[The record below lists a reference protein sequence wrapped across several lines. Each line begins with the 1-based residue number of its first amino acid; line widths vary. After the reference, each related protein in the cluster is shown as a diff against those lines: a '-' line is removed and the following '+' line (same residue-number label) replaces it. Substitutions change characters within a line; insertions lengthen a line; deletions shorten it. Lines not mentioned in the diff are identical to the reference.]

1 MDRPKI
7 LILDD
12 NQELLRLLARL
23 IEAEGWQAL
32 PHGRGRTAVQ
42 AIARERPTFAIVDVL
57 LPDML
62 GYDVAR
68 SLRDAGVP
76 FVFMTGI
83 FKGGRAAADARQQHG
98 AAGYF
103 EKPFEARRLL
113 ETIRVHIVPA
123 RPAPSPRPSL
133 TPLPTPLP
141 VRLAPAPARATEL
154 PPDLDVRTP
163 VEPEEPLDALEL
175 TGSIELKEAGPLSAV
190 ISGQPLQA
198 AAVAPPSGAPGVTPS
213 PRAEPPDEGEL
224 RDNLPDL
231 ITAFWLTQQ
240 TGELALQ
247 RGKVKKAL
255 YFEQGRPCHAISNL
269 VADRFGPFLVRVGK
283 LTTTQLELCQATAD
297 RTRRRTGEILVDM
310 GILRETEKLYYVA
323 QQVKAIAY
331 SLFGWEDG
339 RYRIHFSG
347 RAAAQST
354 KVDIRPAHLIARG
367 VKKLYRPERVARLLS
382 DDDRLIPT
390 QQPAYPLHD
399 APLESWEAHLLP
411 RVDGFRTV
419 RDLVEIA
426 QRPREAVRA
435 SLWALVALEIL
446 EKRAQ

>member
-1 MDRPKI
+1 MDPHKI

-23 IEAEGWQAL
+23 VEAEGWKAL

-42 AIARERPTFAIVDVL
+42 AIARDRPAFAIVDIL

-62 GYDVAR
+62 GYDVAK

-98 AAGYF
+98 AVGYF

-113 ETIRVHIVPA
+113 ETIRA
-123 RPAPSPRPSL
+123 N
-133 TPLPTPLP
+133 LP
-141 VRLAPAPARATEL
+141 VEAPRAPEPPRRVEL
-154 PPDLDVRTP
+154 PPDLDVATP
-163 VEPEEPLDALEL
+163 VEPEEPVEPVEL
-175 TGSIELKEAGPLSAV
+175 TGSIELKESGPINAV
-190 ISGQPLQA
+190 ISGRPLQA
-198 AAVAPPSGAPGVTPS
+198 AAVAAVGSSMPALSRPPT

-231 ITAFWLTQQ
+231 ITAFWLAQQ
-240 TGELALQ
+240 TGELSVQ

-255 YFEQGRPCHAISNL
+255 YFEHGRPCFAISNL

-283 LTTTQLELCQATAD
+283 LTTTQLELCQAAAD
-297 RTRRRTGEILVDM
+297 RTQRKPADVLVEM

-331 SLFGWEDG
+331 SIFGWEDG
-339 RYRIHFSG
+339 RYRVHFTD
-347 RAAAQST
+347 RAATEAT

-367 VKKLYRPERVARLLS
+367 VKKLYRPERIGRLLA

-390 QQPAYPLHD
+390 QQPAYPLHEV
-399 APLESWEAHLLP
+399 PLENWEAHLLP
-411 RVDGFRTV
+411 HVDGSRTV
-419 RDLVEIA
+419 HELTALA
-426 QRPREAVRA
+426 QRPAEIVRA
-435 SLWALVALEIL
+435 ALWALVALEIL
-446 EKRAQ
+446 EKRPR